1 MDNIKLLEYCVKNP
15 ETFLDYNYM
24 FVDKDKNLNK
34 YTNKTK
40 LIKHKL
46 IALKETI
53 NKNKSKN
60 IVTQLLAELQRELGN
75 YANYSEFGAFINACD
90 SKIEEVYND
99 KTLLKEITF
108 LYLKKRELN
117 DIVPSEWIQ
126 ALIDKGSSRK
136 KGHAGENK
144 LIKILESRGYINA
157 KNLKDF
163 ESHKKCVAK
172 FSKLGNFSN
181 KNIKIKFDINI
192 GKNTQDKTL
201 DLVIKKNSD
210 IYFLEAKHLNTGGG
224 GQNKQILELIDL
236 IKHKTNSSKHYFV
249 AFLDGI
255 YSNTL
260 LDNYKDIRN
269 NSDKNKIQNQYSDLI
284 KTLKIRKN
292 NYWVNTEG
300 FKKLFV

>member
-99 KTLLKEITF
+99 KILLKEITI

-126 ALIDKGSSRK
+126 ALIDKGSSR
-136 KGHAGENK
+136 
-144 LIKILESRGYINA
+144 
-157 KNLKDF
+157 
-163 ESHKKCVAK
+163 
-172 FSKLGNFSN
+172 
-181 KNIKIKFDINI
+181 
-192 GKNTQDKTL
+192 
-201 DLVIKKNSD
+201 
-210 IYFLEAKHLNTGGG
+210 
-224 GQNKQILELIDL
+224 
-236 IKHKTNSSKHYFV
+236 
-249 AFLDGI
+249 
-255 YSNTL
+255 
-260 LDNYKDIRN
+260 
-269 NSDKNKIQNQYSDLI
+269 
-284 KTLKIRKN
+284 
-292 NYWVNTEG
+292 
-300 FKKLFV
+300 